1 MNSNHTKISTVQLE
15 ALKNAL
21 ETQMEKGQVLG
32 VERGYAYECGY
43 YLGAIKAACA
53 ELESLIKSNK

>member
-21 ETQMEKGQVLG
+21 ETQMKKGQVLG
-32 VERGYAYECGY
+32 VEHGYARV
-43 YLGAIKAACA
+43 L
-53 ELESLIKSNK
+53 S